1 MLMNAPTSTSKSIR
15 IVFLGD
21 LNGGPG
27 RTALR
32 HGLPYIHSTFS
43 PHCLVAN
50 GENLKNGSGITP
62 DLYAAIRKD
71 GLDGVT
77 LGDHVFRDR
86 KVLPLIEN
94 AAEPISRP
102 ANLSDHAPGKKF
114 FRIEI
119 PTTPGQPPVTG
130 GFFSLLGR
138 VGMGLPANDPF
149 AAADEILAS
158 IPAPGNTRPI
168 IFVDAHMEATAE
180 KAALAH
186 HLDGKVTAVLGTHTH
201 IPTADAR
208 VLPGGTAFQTDV
220 GMCGPYDSIIG
231 RDPEPVVRHMRTSVH
246 TPYTMGQGG
255 ERISGACIEVDIST
269 SRARSIRSI
278 VYPDF
283 DNGINE

>member
-1 MLMNAPTSTSKSIR
+1 MNAPSSTSDSIR

-27 RTALR
+27 RSALR
-32 HGLPYIHSTFS
+32 QGLPHVHEVFA
-43 PHCLVAN
+43 PHCVVAN

-62 DLYAAIRKD
+62 DLYNAIRKD

-86 KVLPLIEN
+86 KVVPLLESSS
-94 AAEPISRP
+94 EPISRP
-102 ANLSDHAPGKKF
+102 ANLSVHAPGKRF

-119 PTTPGQPPVTG
+119 SLGPGTPPVTVW
-130 GFFSLLGR
+130 FFSLLGR

-149 AAADEILAS
+149 DTADQILS
-158 IPAPGNTRPI
+158 QIPAPGRTRPI

-231 RDPEPVVRHMRTSVH
+231 RDPDPVVRHMRTSVH
-246 TPYTMGQGG
+246 TPYTMGEGG
-255 ERISGACIEVDIST
+255 ERISGVCVEVDIASA
-269 SRARSIRSI
+269 RAQSIRSI
-278 VYPDF
+278 IYPDF
-283 DNGINE
+283 DAGG